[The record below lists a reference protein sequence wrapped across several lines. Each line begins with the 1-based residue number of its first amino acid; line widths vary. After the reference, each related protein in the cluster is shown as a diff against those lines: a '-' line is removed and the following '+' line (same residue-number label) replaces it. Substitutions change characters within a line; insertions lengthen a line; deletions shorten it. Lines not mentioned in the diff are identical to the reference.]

1 MHFASVDTTFTRVY
15 VVKNSHRSPLIYC
28 VISAPPSLDTPYR
41 RSTKTIGTCSEC
53 RTPLAREFPYRNTV
67 PAELR
72 LACLESMWI
81 KPRVARISMTCS
93 MATGLKSLLLNFL
106 FFTLDGTYVRAA
118 SARAAWQDKRV
129 VANRVISSSEAI
141 AVFASPFQLPIVPGC
156 HAYQE

>member
-1 MHFASVDTTFTRVY
+1 
-15 VVKNSHRSPLIYC
+15 
-28 VISAPPSLDTPYR
+28 
-41 RSTKTIGTCSEC
+41 
-53 RTPLAREFPYRNTV
+53 
-67 PAELR
+67 
-72 LACLESMWI
+72 
-81 KPRVARISMTCS
+81 MTCS